1 MKNINRVMVC
11 VDLSDYSLET
21 IESALAI
28 VKGQQAEVL
37 LFNVINSKDVDIV
50 KNVSHHFPEK
60 INPDNYIKRIRTE
73 RQQIIEKMIEE
84 HFHDRKV
91 QIKFLFHVGIP
102 YKAILEAIETE
113 KIDLVVIAS
122 KGRSDLIGTLHGSTA
137 EKVFRHSPVP
147 VLSVR
152 NREKFSLHQ

>member
-1 MKNINRVMVC
+1 MKNINRVMAC
-11 VDLSDYSLET
+11 VDFSDYSLET

-28 VKGQQAEVL
+28 VKGQQTEVV

-50 KNVSHHFPEK
+50 KNVGHHFPE
-60 INPDNYIKRIRTE
+60 IVNPDNYIKGIRRD
-73 RQQIIEKMIEE
+73 RQQKIEKMIDE
-84 HFHDRKV
+84 HFQDRKA
-91 QIKFLFHVGIP
+91 QINIVLHVGIP
-102 YKAILEAIETE
+102 YKAILDAIETE

-122 KGRSDLIGTLHGSTA
+122 KGRSNLIGTLHGSTA

-152 NREKFSLHQ
+152 NREKFSQHL

>member
-1 MKNINRVMVC
+1 MAC
-11 VDLSDYSLET
+11 VDFSDYSLET
-21 IESALAI
+21 IESALALG
-28 VKGQQAEVL
+28 KGQQTEVL
-37 LFNVINSKDVDIV
+37 LFNVINSKDIDIV

-60 INPDNYIKRIRTE
+60 ITPENYIKKIQTE
-73 RQQIIEKMIEE
+73 RQQILEKMIEE
-84 HFHDRKV
+84 NFQDHKTK
-91 QIKFLFHVGIP
+91 IKILFHVGIP
-102 YKAILEAIETE
+102 YKAILNVVETE

-152 NREKFSLHQ
+152 NREKFSQQR